1 METNIGNAFDGVH
14 LLHLIANKD
23 KDRIEAENALNL
35 FTSYFEKKLFKPV
48 EIIASKNGYDE
59 NVAFEAIQ
67 CAFNKVWNYPT
78 FEMRKSH
85 CKNEE
90 NAIINWL
97 IRIAVSQMYDYSRK
111 GVCAHITMK

>member
-59 NVAFEAIQ
+59 NVAFEDSKLPKDILD
-67 CAFNKVWNYPT
+67 K
-78 FEMRKSH
+78 
-85 CKNEE
+85 
-90 NAIINWL
+90 
-97 IRIAVSQMYDYSRK
+97 
-111 GVCAHITMK
+111 MKKQHKPKDDED

>member
-14 LLHLIANKD
+14 LLQLIANKD
-23 KDRIEAENALNL
+23 KDRNEAENALSL

-90 NAIINWL
+90 NATG
-97 IRIAVSQMYDYSRK
+97 RVSSGKR
-111 GVCAHITMK
+111 AIT